1 MRKGSASYATPEDK
15 KGRKEVRRVE
25 SQLQP
30 HKSKSG
36 SLLPK
41 TVLERQMFFLC
52 SGAGGKR
59 NIKYT
64 FVHKDNHKINLLAEH

>member
-1 MRKGSASYATPEDK
+1 MRKGSASCATPVDK
-15 KGRKEVRRVE
+15 KGRKEVRRME

-36 SLLPK
+36 FLLPK

-59 NIKYT
+59 NIEYT

>member
-1 MRKGSASYATPEDK
+1 MRKPRRQERK
-15 KGRKEVRRVE
+15 KGSEKDGKPAPATQEQVWF
-25 SQLQP
+25 
-30 HKSKSG
+30 
-36 SLLPK
+36 LLPK

-59 NIKYT
+59 NIEYT